1 MKGSC
6 IRAGDEIRRNRRR
19 QDQMASDQADV
30 VVDNYTVYGSFV
42 VSGHGEAVV
51 DITFPNLFTRKPMFF
66 SGAEISPETNLTD
79 GNFPEFNVAL
89 FSWKVDVRSANQR
102 YWTGARV
109 AARLLFDDPTSVS
122 HAKFEINWMVV
133 GKALAN
139 PVSGLDMSTG
149 GTV

>member
-1 MKGSC
+1 MPSVS
-6 IRAGDEIRRNRRR
+6 RSANEIRRNRRR
-19 QDQMASDQADV
+19 QDQAADDQASV

-42 VSGHGEAVV
+42 VRGHGEAVV
-51 DITFPNLFTRKPMFF
+51 DITFPNLFIKKPMFF
-66 SGAEISPETNLTD
+66 SGSEISPETNLTD
-79 GNFPEFNVAL
+79 GNFPEFSVAL